1 MKNIIIFTVVVLLSV
16 SNISA
21 QDRNFC
27 NADMEAILKQKFGLT
42 GTQTLTPDMTD
53 TVTSLNLAG
62 YGITDIRDIVYF
74 PSLQELD
81 LSFNGLKDI
90 APLLE
95 LSNLR
100 YLNIQDNFLETI
112 DLLALSESFQMTV
125 VLSGN
130 YIRDFYAITHSPQCL
145 FSIIGM
151 NLQNPFPFQVR
162 QLYTDFDLN
171 DMQGLLTCDYWD
183 LHSRDTSQVKH
194 ANRQYP
200 VTPDSVYQVKINAAN
215 SLVSLIVDEQT
226 ADSTYFIPPT
236 TVEVEATANA
246 IVFVPVF
253 PDEEYAVLSVEAFH
267 SEAEC
272 SNDSVFVK
280 FTGDSRQDTLKV
292 GCGIPVPNGVDRLK
306 GYTYYF
312 TTDKST
318 SIEEIDASK
327 IQIYPNPTQDNLTIS
342 GLSGNEDIILTD
354 ISGRTLYR
362 GKSDGATEM
371 QIPVSDLAKGT
382 YLLRISSKAIIK
394 TFKVMKE

>member
-1 MKNIIIFTVVVLLSV
+1 
-16 SNISA
+16 
-21 QDRNFC
+21 
-27 NADMEAILKQKFGLT
+27 
-42 GTQTLTPDMTD
+42 
-53 TVTSLNLAG
+53 
-62 YGITDIRDIVYF
+62 
-74 PSLQELD
+74 
-81 LSFNGLKDI
+81 
-90 APLLE
+90 
-95 LSNLR
+95 
-100 YLNIQDNFLETI
+100 LNIQDNFLETI

-151 NLQNPFPFQVR
+151 NLQNPFPYQVR
-162 QLYTDFDLN
+162 QLYTDFNLN

-200 VTPDSVYQVKINAAN
+200 VTSDTVYQVKINAAN

-267 SEAEC
+267 FEAEC

-280 FTGDSRQDTLKV
+280 FIGDSRLDTLKV
-292 GCGIPVPNGVDRLK
+292 GFGIPVPNGVDRLK
-306 GYTYYF
+306 GYTY
-312 TTDKST
+312 
-318 SIEEIDASK
+318 
-327 IQIYPNPTQDNLTIS
+327 
-342 GLSGNEDIILTD
+342 
-354 ISGRTLYR
+354 
-362 GKSDGATEM
+362 
-371 QIPVSDLAKGT
+371 
-382 YLLRISSKAIIK
+382 
-394 TFKVMKE
+394 